1 MTQRI
6 AADEFC
12 AVRRLDIRQMEH
24 LLRSSSL
31 EHCREDFDA
40 LLADIGFGELKSMV
54 LRIYISTDI
63 YLTSRSFAREIGIS
77 DSEFT
82 AHFGNAED
90 IEQFLVTVDGTA
102 SYLHSIFE
110 QCIRWRIEAV
120 GDGRTSVIRNAIRFI
135 DANYMRDDLSLNCIA
150 REVGLSPTYFSALFK
165 KKTGRCFSDYLNMV
179 RIDRSKQLL
188 CCTSKMIYE
197 IAYEVGFQDYR
208 YFSQIFKKYTGQT
221 PRQFKNTVNVPQPD
235 GGVSVNMY

>member
-1 MTQRI
+1 
-6 AADEFC
+6 
-12 AVRRLDIRQMEH
+12 MEH
-24 LLRSSSL
+24 LLRSGSL

-40 LLADIGFGELKSMV
+40 ILADISFSELRSLV

-63 YLTSRSFAREIGIS
+63 YLTARSFAKEIGIS

-82 AHFGNAED
+82 AYFGDAED
-90 IEQFLVTVDGTA
+90 IEQHLVTVDGTA
-102 SYLHSIFE
+102 AYLYSIFE

-120 GDGRTSVIRNAIRFI
+120 MDGRASVIRNAIRYI
-135 DANYMRDDLSLNCIA
+135 DSNYMRDDLSLGCIA

-179 RIDRSKQLL
+179 RINRSKQLL
-188 CCTSKMIYE
+188 CCTTKMVYE
-197 IAYEVGFQDYR
+197 VAYEVGFQDYR

-221 PRQFKNTVNVPQPD
+221 PRQFKNTVNV
-235 GGVSVNMY
+235 V